1 MTEYD
6 ISPKEL
12 LAFGLSTLIN
22 IMISAFGAP
31 IGPVIAALLIKAVI
45 GGYVIYRYDRG
56 GD

>member
-6 ISPKEL
+6 ISPNEL

-31 IGPVIAALLIKAVI
+31 IGPVIAALLIRAVI